1 MSRSSPQCSD
11 GRKAEIEH
19 PFFREATR
27 SFILHFYF
35 PFTMPWITDPKIW
48 ISLLTL
54 TALEIVLGID
64 NIIFISILSDRLPAQ
79 KRGRARTVG
88 LSFALVTRILL
99 LCFIFAL
106 AGFTTVLFDVF
117 GHGFTGRDLVM
128 IAGGIFLLWK
138 SVYEI
143 HHSVEEDGHE
153 KEAKGG
159 ASFWGV
165 VVQIVLIDIVFSLDS
180 VVTAVGLA
188 QQIEVMIAAVVLAMG
203 VMLLAARPIGEF
215 VNRHPTIKILALSF
229 LLLVGVVLIADG
241 CGQHIEKGYIYFAM
255 AFSFGVE
262 ILNMRRRAKSGD
274 GLNNEKH

>member
-1 MSRSSPQCSD
+1 MFP
-11 GRKAEIEH
+11 
-19 PFFREATR
+19 PFPME
-27 SFILHFYF
+27 
-35 PFTMPWITDPKIW
+35 WITDPKIW

-64 NIIFISILSDRLPAQ
+64 NVIFISILSDRLPAE

-88 LSFALVTRILL
+88 LSIALVTRILL
-99 LCFIFAL
+99 LCSIFAL
-106 AGFTTVLFDVF
+106 ARFTSVLFDAF

-128 IAGGIFLLWK
+128 IGGGIFLLWK
-138 SVYEI
+138 SVHEI
-143 HHSVEEDGHE
+143 HRSVEGAEHGQE
-153 KEAKGG
+153 SKGG
-159 ASFWGV
+159 ASFWAV
-165 VVQIVLIDIVFSLDS
+165 IAQIVLIDIVFSFDS

-262 ILNMRRRAKSGD
+262 MLNMRQRAKREARG
-274 GLNNEKH
+274 GKG

>member
-1 MSRSSPQCSD
+1 M
-11 GRKAEIEH
+11 
-19 PFFREATR
+19 T
-27 SFILHFYF
+27 
-35 PFTMPWITDPKIW
+35 WITDPNIW

-64 NIIFISILSDRLPAQ
+64 NVIFISIFSDRLPAE

-88 LSFALVTRILL
+88 LSIALVTRILL
-99 LCFIFAL
+99 LCLIFAL
-106 AGFTTVLFDVF
+106 ARFTTVLFVVL

-128 IAGGIFLLWK
+128 IGGGIFLLWK
-138 SVYEI
+138 SVREI
-143 HHSVEEDGHE
+143 HRSVESDEDGHQ
-153 KEAKGG
+153 AKGG
-159 ASFWGV
+159 VSFWGV
-165 VVQIVLIDIVFSLDS
+165 IVQIVLIDIVFSLDS

-203 VMLLAARPIGEF
+203 VMLLAAHPIGEF

-262 ILNMRRRAKSGD
+262 MLNMRQRAKREAEKSG
-274 GLNNEKH
+274 GS